1 MRMNK
6 FFLVLLIVALANESS
21 LELDESLTLELGRG
35 KN

>member
-6 FFLVLLIVALANESS
+6 FFLVLLIVVLASESS

-35 KN
+35 K